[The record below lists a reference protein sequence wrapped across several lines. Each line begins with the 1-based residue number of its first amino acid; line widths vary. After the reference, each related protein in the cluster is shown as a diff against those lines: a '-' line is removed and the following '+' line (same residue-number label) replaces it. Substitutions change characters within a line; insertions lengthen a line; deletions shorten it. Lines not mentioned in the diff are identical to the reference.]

1 MYRQVYLVRVKGK
14 VIDRVFMRKIVDIR
28 SFSIPYYTP
37 NLIFIT
43 FDVHK
48 KFIKLKYINQVIICK
63 SFKRIYFE
71 CQVIKI

>member
-1 MYRQVYLVRVKGK
+1 MYRQLYLVRVKGK
-14 VIDRVFMRKIVDIR
+14 VIDMVFMRKIVDIR

-48 KFIKLKYINQVIICK
+48 KFIKLKYK
-63 SFKRIYFE
+63 SSDYLQTIQKNIF
-71 CQVIKI
+71 